1 MDDEGVIANNPLCPR
16 ASHVQLVYVNQAVDM
31 DVGHLGLIG
40 GTAAC

>member
-1 MDDEGVIANNPLCPR
+1 MTRGSLQTTPSILAPPMCNP
-16 ASHVQLVYVNQAVDM
+16 VYVNQAVDM